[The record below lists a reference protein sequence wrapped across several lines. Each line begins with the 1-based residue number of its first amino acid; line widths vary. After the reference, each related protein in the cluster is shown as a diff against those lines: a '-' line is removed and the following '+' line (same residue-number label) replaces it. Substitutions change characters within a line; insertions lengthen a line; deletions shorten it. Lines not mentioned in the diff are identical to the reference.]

1 MKRAFTLAEVLI
13 TLGGIGVIAAMTLP
27 MLVHYY
33 KEQETVAK
41 VKKFYS
47 IFSQAYSRAILDN
60 GTIDTWGLNNSTF
73 DTDDEGNSVY
83 SEDALKQSDKFISI
97 LKPYLKSVKNQG
109 IKNQS
114 KDASL
119 GFVLAD
125 GVAIVGV
132 YLEPSN
138 CVNDKSYCGDFYITT
153 NGKPLYSNKK
163 TKTVS
168 KYGFAFY
175 IRKNRIEPVGG
186 SNSVFKEQCVTG
198 KNNSRCTAWII
209 MNGNMDYLHC
219 SDLDFNGKT
228 KCK

>member
-13 TLGGIGVIAAMTLP
+13 TLGVIGVIAAMTLP

-47 IFSQAYSRAILDN
+47 IFSQAYSRAIL
-60 GTIDTWGLNNSTF
+60 